1 MLRLSLAL
9 LALLVPAVS
18 FAQANQQVLARAQ
31 AERQPMLDTMRE
43 LVGIESGSSD
53 YEGVTRIAGV
63 IAERLR
69 ALGGEIEMVPAQ
81 AGYQRFAN
89 TPERLADS
97 LVARF
102 RGRGTRRILLLAHMD
117 TVYPR
122 GSLAQ
127 QPFRIDGD
135 RAYGLGIADDKHGVA
150 LIIHT
155 LTILRA
161 LNVDQYGLIT
171 VLINGSEEVAS
182 PASRA
187 LIAQLGSEH
196 DITFSCEG
204 AGAEDAV
211 RLATTGI
218 QNAILT
224 VKGRASH
231 AGVAPQDGRNAL
243 YELSHQI
250 LQMRDLSDP
259 SRALKVNW
267 TIASAGTVFNAIP
280 ADARA
285 VADMRA
291 DDPREFAAVEAV
303 MRERIKNTLIP
314 DTTVDLLFE
323 AIFPPL
329 PLREQSQRAAA
340 QAQQVYAEIGRTLAV
355 RDVPTGGGTD
365 AAYAAQQTNAP
376 VIEGFGLKG
385 FGAHSS
391 NAEYIE
397 ISSIEPRLYLL
408 TRMIMDVAEG
418 RVALPTN

>member
-9 LALLVPAVS
+9 VALLVPAVS

-81 AGYQRFAN
+81 AGFQRFAN

-117 TVYPR
+117 TVYQR

-161 LNVDQYGLIT
+161 LNFDQYGLIT

-204 AGAEDAV
+204 AGADDAV

-267 TIASAGTVFNAIP
+267 TIASAGSVFNAIP

-303 MRERIKNTLIP
+303 MRERIKKTLIP
-314 DTTVDLLFE
+314 DTTVDVMFE

-365 AAYAAQQTNAP
+365 AAYAAQKTNAP

-408 TRMIMDVAEG
+408 TRMIMDVADG
-418 RVALPTN
+418 RVALPQ

>member
-1 MLRLSLAL
+1 MLRAAIAFLAVLAPALAL
-9 LALLVPAVS
+9 
-18 FAQANQQVLARAQ
+18 AQANQQVLSLAQ
-31 AERQPMLDTMRE
+31 AERQPMLDTMRD
-43 LVGIESGSSD
+43 LVAIESGSSD
-53 YEGVTRIAGV
+53 YEGVTRIAWV
-63 IAERLR
+63 IAQRLR

-81 AGYQRFAN
+81 AGFQRFSN

-161 LNVDQYGLIT
+161 LNFDQYGLIT

-187 LIAQLGSEH
+187 LIARLGAEH

-204 AGAEDAV
+204 SGADDAV

-218 QNAILT
+218 QNAILD
-224 VKGRASH
+224 VQGRASH

-243 YELSHQI
+243 YELAHQV

-280 ADARA
+280 ANARA

-291 DDPREFAAVEAV
+291 DDPREFAAVEAI
-303 MRERIKNTLIP
+303 MRERIKTTLIP
-314 DTTVDLLFE
+314 DTTVTLTFE

-340 QAQQVYAEIGRTLAV
+340 QAQQVYAEIGRTLVV

-391 NAEYIE
+391 NAEYVE

-408 TRMIMDVAEG
+408 TRMIMDVAQG
-418 RVALPTN
+418 RVALPAN